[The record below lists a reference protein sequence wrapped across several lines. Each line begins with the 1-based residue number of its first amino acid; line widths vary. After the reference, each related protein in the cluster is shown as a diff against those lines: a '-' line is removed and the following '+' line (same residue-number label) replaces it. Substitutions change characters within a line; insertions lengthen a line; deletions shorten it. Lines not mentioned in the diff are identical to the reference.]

1 MVDKGATAPARRV
14 VKPVASMDTIAI
26 WSSGRVGTDRHAA
39 PQKVLD
45 LPFLCRHLGG
55 DLLRQHVK
63 RLLHDDQAIK
73 LSLPHAVEQCR
84 ALDEIVA

>member
-1 MVDKGATAPARRV
+1 M

-26 WSSGRVGTDRHAA
+26 YFRPVGTDRHAA
-39 PQKVLD
+39 CREKVLD

-63 RLLHDDQAIK
+63 RLLHDDQATK